1 MNNFMVSM
9 NVFSK
14 GGMAIWIPFYLLIL
28 WLVCRRYGWRN
39 TLLFL
44 AALVPLYLGVRA
56 VIAKS
61 FARIHAANLINAGI
75 LPLTFAAPD
84 DYDALTQGETL
95 TLTGIDAGLDSGTM
109 TLHAGNREIPV
120 CGSFTKRQAAMLRA
134 GGLLNYTKEGND

>member
-1 MNNFMVSM
+1 M
-9 NVFSK
+9 
-14 GGMAIWIPFYLLIL
+14 
-28 WLVCRRYGWRN
+28 
-39 TLLFL
+39 
-44 AALVPLYLGVRA
+44 PLYLGVRA

-75 LPLTFAAPD
+75 LPLTFANPD
-84 DYDALTQGETL
+84 DYGTLTQGETL

-109 TLHAGNREIPV
+109 TLHVGGREIPV